1 MSDDM
6 YMSFEQVT
14 RPKPQNMFSAAAD
27 AAETVTPKHIRR
39 VKIRWLLAGWAALSV
54 LWAGGVSYNVY
65 QRISTQAD
73 MSRDVEADLD
83 QGFVNASCSGS
94 QCGGGEAVRKTQ
106 NWSGIASTYFR
117 FGSTDMI
124 EYTFGP
130 PLVLLVLGTTT
141 TLMLRRRRAN
151 A

>member
-1 MSDDM
+1 M
-6 YMSFEQVT
+6 YMSFDQVG
-14 RPKPQNMFSAAAD
+14 RPEPQDMFSATAD
-27 AAETVTPKHIRR
+27 TAETVIPKRSRR
-39 VKIRWLLAGWAALSV
+39 IKARWLLAGWAVLSI

-83 QGFVNASCSGS
+83 QGFVNASCSGT
-94 QCGGGEAVRKTQ
+94 QCGGSEAVRKTQ

-117 FGSTDMI
+117 FGSTDMM

-130 PLVLLVLGTTT
+130 PIVLLILGTSA
-141 TLMLRRRRAN
+141 TLMFRRRRPRPS
-151 A
+151 